1 MMEEAMPTLTKS
13 VTGDGVRHAIEN
25 RDGRMLSGFY
35 AEDALLRIIDRNNP
49 PSKPREI
56 RGRSAITTFWDD
68 LCSRAITHR
77 VETTIAEGARM
88 AFTQDCTY
96 PDGAKVSAFAIVELV
111 DGKIA
116 QHVVVQAWDE

>member
-1 MMEEAMPTLTKS
+1 MEEDMLESTES
-13 VTGDGVRHAIEN
+13 VTGEGIRQAIEN

-35 AEDALLRIIDRNNP
+35 AEDALLRVIDRNNP

-56 RGRSAITTFWDD
+56 RGRGPITAFWDD
-68 LCSRAITHR
+68 LCSRMITHK
-77 VETTIAEGARM
+77 VDTTITEGERM

-96 PDGAKVSAFAIVELV
+96 PDGAKVTAIATVELR

-116 QHVVVQAWDE
+116 KHLVVQAWDE